1 MSSRGHR
8 TVFIVDDDQ
17 AVRDSLSFVLEAAGY
32 EVRAFGSG
40 RELLERIDE
49 ASAGCL
55 LLDLR
60 LAGMSGFDLKHQLAD
75 RGFRL
80 PIIMITGHGDVD
92 AAVQAFK
99 CGMIDFLEKPF
110 SNQML
115 MQRIEEA
122 MQIDLTEREAAE
134 QVSAIRVRYESL
146 SPRERQVMEAVVEGK
161 LNKQIAIDLGLSHKT
176 IEVHRAH
183 VMQKMSASSLADLVR
198 MAVLLEDQKT
208 A

>member
-8 TVFIVDDDQ
+8 TVFIVDDDP
-17 AVRDSLSFVLEAAGY
+17 AVRDSLTFVLEAAGY
-32 EVRAFGSG
+32 EVRSFGSG
-40 RELLERIDE
+40 RELLKRVDE

-60 LAGMSGFDLKHQLAD
+60 LAGMSGFDLKTQLAEQ
-75 RGFRL
+75 GFRL

-99 CGMIDFLEKPF
+99 CGIIDFLEKPF
-110 SNQML
+110 SNEVL
-115 MQRIEEA
+115 IQRIEEA
-122 MQIDLTEREAAE
+122 MKIDLDEREAAE
-134 QVSAIRVRYESL
+134 QLSSIRIRYESL

-161 LNKQIAIDLGLSHKT
+161 LNKQIANDLGLSHKT

-183 VMQKMSASSLADLVR
+183 VMQKMAASSLADLVR
-198 MAVLLEDQKT
+198 MAVLLEDQK
-208 A
+208 AA